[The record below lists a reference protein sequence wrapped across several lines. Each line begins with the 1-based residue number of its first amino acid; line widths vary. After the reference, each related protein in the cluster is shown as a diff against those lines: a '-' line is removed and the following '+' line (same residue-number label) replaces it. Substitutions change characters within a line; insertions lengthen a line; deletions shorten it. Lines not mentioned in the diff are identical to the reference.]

1 MTSGLETGDAR
12 DARRRVL
19 ALLQRHGWNAT
30 SFQILEPGF
39 RYWFDERSGA
49 GGEALR
55 GNERRESGGGDPA
68 GSAGGAGGEAPRGID
83 GSADACVG
91 YVDTG
96 RAWVA
101 AGSPVASAERF
112 AEVGERFAAAAAAA
126 GRRMCWFATELRF
139 AGTPQW
145 SSMRVGDQPSWAP
158 ADWTSVLRDSRSLR
172 EQLRRA
178 QAKGVAVR
186 TVGPAELAPGQ
197 PLRIALDRLIAR
209 WLASRPI
216 APMGFLVHVDPFT
229 FPDQRRYLVAERD
242 GAVVG
247 FLSAIPIYA
256 RPGWFFED
264 FLRDAS
270 APNGTVELLIDAGMR
285 AAAAEG
291 VPYVT
296 LGLVP
301 LSGEVSPWLRAARR
315 WGKALYDFDGL
326 RAFKAKLKP
335 RAWDP
340 IFLSYP
346 VGTSGFI
353 AMFDTLTAFSRGGL
367 LRFGLETLL
376 RGPAIVMRVLAVLL
390 LAWTVLL
397 ALPGAAPWFPSP
409 AWQWGW
415 VGFDLVLAVSLLA
428 LSYRWRAVL
437 ADLVAT
443 AVTADAV
450 LTLGQAIAYDL
461 PRRRGPLDAA
471 VAVIAIAAPTVASV
485 LLWNA
490 RAHRT
495 R

>member
-1 MTSGLETGDAR
+1 MTASDGDER
-12 DARRRVL
+12 QRVL
-19 ALLQRHGWNAT
+19 ALLKRHGWNAT

-39 RYWFDERSGA
+39 RYWFD
-49 GGEALR
+49 
-55 GNERRESGGGDPA
+55 GD
-68 GSAGGAGGEAPRGID
+68 
-83 GSADACVG
+83 DACVG

-96 RAWVA
+96 WAWVA
-101 AGSPVASAERF
+101 AGSPVAPPERF
-112 AEVGERFAAAAAAA
+112 AEISARFAAAAAAA
-126 GRRMCWFATELRF
+126 HRRVCCFATESRF
-139 AGTPQW
+139 NDAAGW
-145 SSMRVGDQPSWAP
+145 SSLRVGDQPIWAP
-158 ADWTSVLRDSRSLR
+158 GDWGAVVRDGQSLR

-178 QAKGVAVR
+178 RAKGVTVR
-186 TVGPAELAPGQ
+186 QVAPSELAPGQ
-197 PLRIALDRLIAR
+197 PIRAALDELIAR
-209 WLASRPI
+209 WLASRVI
-216 APMGFLVHVDPFT
+216 APMAFLVHVDPFT
-229 FPDQRRYLVAERD
+229 FPDERRYFLAERD
-242 GAVVG
+242 GAPVG
-247 FLSAIPIYA
+247 FLCAIPIYA

-264 FLRDAS
+264 FLRDPA

-301 LSGEVSPWLRAARR
+301 LSGEISPWLRAARR
-315 WGKALYDFDGL
+315 WGKSLYDFDGL

-346 VGTSGFI
+346 RTRSGFV
-353 AMFDTLTAFSRGGL
+353 AMFDTLTAFARGGL

-390 LAWTVLL
+390 LFWTALL
-397 ALPGAAPWFPSP
+397 ALPVSARWFPSP

-415 VGFDLVLAVSLLA
+415 VGFDIALAVSLLA

-437 ADLVAT
+437 ADVLAA

-450 LTLGQAIAYDL
+450 VTLIQAIVYDL
-461 PRRRGPLDAA
+461 PRRRGALDVAI
-471 VAVIAIAAPTVASV
+471 AVIAIAAPTVAAT

-490 RAHRT
+490 RAHRSGGQST
-495 R
+495 GRGG

>member
-1 MTSGLETGDAR
+1 MPPGPPASAAGDLRAAAPG
-12 DARRRVL
+12 DGAGEPGEVDQVRVL

-39 RYWFDERSGA
+39 RYWF
-49 GGEALR
+49 
-55 GNERRESGGGDPA
+55 
-68 GSAGGAGGEAPRGID
+68 APD
-83 GSADACVG
+83 GSACVG

-101 AGSPVASAERF
+101 AGSPVAAPEQF
-112 AEVGERFAAAAAAA
+112 AEVSARFAAAAAAA

-139 AGTPQW
+139 AGVPPW
-145 SSMRVGDQPSWAP
+145 SAMRVGDQPSWAP

-172 EQLRRA
+172 EQ
-178 QAKGVAVR
+178 
-186 TVGPAELAPGQ
+186 P
-197 PLRIALDRLIAR
+197 R
-209 WLASRPI
+209 WLASRQI

-229 FPDQRRYLVAERD
+229 FPDQRRYFVAERD

-264 FLRDAS
+264 FLRDHD

-291 VPYVT
+291 IPYVT

-346 VGTSGFI
+346 AGTSGFV

-390 LAWTVLL
+390 LGWTVTL
-397 ALPGAAPWFPSP
+397 ALPVSTRWFPS
-409 AWQWGW
+409 ATWQWGW
-415 VGFDLVLAVSLLA
+415 VAFDLVVAVSLLS

-437 ADLVAT
+437 ADVVAT

-450 LTLGQAIAYDL
+450 ITLVQAIVFDL
-461 PRRRGPLDAA
+461 PRRRGPFDVLVIV
-471 VAVIAIAAPTVASV
+471 VAVCAPTVAAT

-490 RAHRT
+490 RVHRATGVST
-495 R
+495 RSSTS

>member
-1 MTSGLETGDAR
+1 MTSASPDGGDGDGDGDGERA
-12 DARRRVL
+12 RVL
-19 ALLQRHGWNAT
+19 ALLKRHGWNAT

-39 RYWFDERSGA
+39 RYWFDRSDRLGD
-49 GGEALR
+49 GGE
-55 GNERRESGGGDPA
+55 GGDA
-68 GSAGGAGGEAPRGID
+68 GDE
-83 GSADACVG
+83 ACVG

-101 AGSPVASAERF
+101 AGSPVAAPERF
-112 AEVGERFAAAAAAA
+112 AEVTARFAAAAAAA
-126 GRRMCWFATELRF
+126 GRRVCCFATEQRF
-139 AGTPQW
+139 HDGVSWA
-145 SSMRVGDQPSWAP
+145 SMRVGDQPSWAP
-158 ADWTSVLRDSRSLR
+158 ADWSGVVRDNRSLR

-178 QAKGVAVR
+178 HAKGVTVR
-186 TVGPAELAPGQ
+186 RLGPADLAPGQ
-197 PLRIALDRLIAR
+197 AIRVELEGLIAR

-229 FPDQRRYLVAERD
+229 FLDQRRHFVAERA
-242 GAVVG
+242 GKVVG
-247 FLSAIPIYA
+247 FLCAIPIYA

-264 FLRDAS
+264 FLRDPG
-270 APNGTVELLIDAGMR
+270 APNGTVELLVDAGMR
-285 AAAAEG
+285 AAAAEAI
-291 VPYVT
+291 PYVT

-315 WGKALYDFDGL
+315 WGKSLYDFDGL

-335 RAWDP
+335 RDWDP

-346 VGTSGFI
+346 RGASGFA

-367 LRFGLETLL
+367 LRFGFETLL

-390 LAWTVLL
+390 LGWTVLL
-397 ALPGAAPWFPSP
+397 ALPGAAVWFPSP

-428 LSYRWRAVL
+428 LSYRWRAGLADVL
-437 ADLVAT
+437 AAAIT
-443 AVTADAV
+443 GDAV
-450 LTLGQAIAYDL
+450 LTLAQAIVYDL
-461 PRRRGPLDAA
+461 PRRRGPLDAGVAA
-471 VAVIAIAAPTVASV
+471 VAIAAPSVAAF

-490 RAHRT
+490 RVYRP